1 MHAKLHVARE
11 CLTVCDPMDSLQP
24 YGPTGSSVHGSLQ
37 ARILE
42 QVAMLSSREPSDPGI
57 EPMSP
62 AAPALQTDFF
72 TTKPLRKPP
81 IHDCTKK
88 YI

>member
-1 MHAKLHVARE
+1 MHAKLLQL
-11 CLTVCDPMDSLQP
+11 CLTLCDPIDSLQP
-24 YGPTGSSVHGSLQ
+24 YGRTGCSVHGTLQ

-42 QVAMLSSREPSDPGI
+42 QVAMLSSRELCDPGI

-81 IHDCTKK
+81 IHDSTKK
-88 YI
+88 